1 MRIIKSVSLS
11 KCIINETNRRMCAD
25 NISAACWSRAHEI
38 SRGRSLGDVARAVEY
53 ERDGTG
59 KLSAVTFSVARSFS

>member
-1 MRIIKSVSLS
+1 
-11 KCIINETNRRMCAD
+11 MCAD